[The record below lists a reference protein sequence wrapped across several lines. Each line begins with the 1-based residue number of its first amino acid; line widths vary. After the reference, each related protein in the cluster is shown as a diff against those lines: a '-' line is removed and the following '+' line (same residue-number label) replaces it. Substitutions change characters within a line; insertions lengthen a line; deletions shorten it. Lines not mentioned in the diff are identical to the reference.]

1 MTIDMLR
8 HRSLRS
14 VIAGD
19 IPTIPCL
26 GVAHAYCFRNLAVS
40 TPEEAADVMESTV
53 ALAPE
58 LKRRAGRRVAT
69 PVRKPALAYTVYWE
83 YHCPGEPMRL
93 ITDSIDIVGATDL
106 QAVIAHC
113 SLPSGPAT
121 TVILNTVHPKTG
133 LASARGQ
140 VYFNLLCWHLKLE
153 GDPAALE
160 ALNRGRFATII
171 ESLLRQDLDSLRLP
185 ERIVWFL
192 EGTRMRIGSGCL
204 AMFLRCGPS
213 GW

>member
-19 IPTIPCL
+19 FPTIPCL
-26 GVAHAYCFRNLAVS
+26 GIAHAYSFRNLAVS
-40 TPEEAADVMESTV
+40 TPQEAADTMESTV
-53 ALAPE
+53 APAPE
-58 LKRRAGRRVAT
+58 LKRRAGRSAT
-69 PVRKPALAYTVYWE
+69 PPARKPALAYTVYWE
-83 YHCPGEPMRL
+83 YHCPDEQMRL
-93 ITDSIDIVGATDL
+93 ITDTIEIIGANDL

-113 SLPSGPAT
+113 SVPSGPAT

-133 LASARGQ
+133 MASAGGQ
-140 VYFNLLCWHLKLE
+140 VYFDLLCWHLKLE
-153 GDPAALE
+153 RDPVALD
-160 ALNRGRFATII
+160 ALNRGRMATII
-171 ESLLRQDLDSLRLP
+171 ESLLRQDLDNLRLP
-185 ERIVWFL
+185 ERIAWFL
-192 EGTRMRIGSGCL
+192 EGTRMPIGSGCL

>member
-14 VIAGD
+14 VIAGN

-26 GVAHAYCFRNLAVS
+26 GIAHAYSFRNLAVS
-40 TPEEAADVMESTV
+40 SPQEAAETMESTV
-53 ALAPE
+53 ALASE
-58 LKRRAGRRVAT
+58 LKRRSGRRVT
-69 PVRKPALAYTVYWE
+69 SPVRKPALAYTVYWE
-83 YHCPGEPMRL
+83 DRCPDEHMRL
-93 ITDSIDIVGATDL
+93 ITDTIEIIGANDL

-140 VYFNLLCWHLKLE
+140 VYFDLLCWHLKLE
-153 GDPAALE
+153 GDPVALD
-160 ALNRGRFATII
+160 ALKRGRFATII
-171 ESLLRQDLDSLRLP
+171 ESLLRQDLDNLRLP
-185 ERIVWFL
+185 ERISWFL